1 LRPRG
6 APITTVL
13 LSDQLLQPH
22 AGRAVEAMRKIDPSL
37 RVVLMTT
44 NAMALD
50 WQSKGLD
57 DCVTIPLA
65 PGDLGKLFEED
76 MLAPATTQPS
86 MPPPVEQI
94 KAPAPVQPAPT
105 PELRTQPHPPKA
117 TRADE
122 KPDPPPAPAPS
133 ISGGI
138 R

>member
-1 LRPRG
+1 MTSAARPGRARRGRVMIVGDIPDLPRLTSQLLQPPVLARNLFEALGEITVAPAG

-65 PGDLGKLFEED
+65 PGDLRKLFEED

-86 MPPPVEQI
+86 
-94 KAPAPVQPAPT
+94 
-105 PELRTQPHPPKA
+105 
-117 TRADE
+117 
-122 KPDPPPAPAPS
+122 
-133 ISGGI
+133 
-138 R
+138 